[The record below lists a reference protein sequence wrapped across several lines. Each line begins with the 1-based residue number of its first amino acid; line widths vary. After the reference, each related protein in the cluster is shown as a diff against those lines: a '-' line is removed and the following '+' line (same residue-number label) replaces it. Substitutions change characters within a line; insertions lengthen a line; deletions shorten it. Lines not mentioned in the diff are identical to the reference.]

1 MNLLITGAWP
11 DAKMHIPELEAMGHS
26 VAFLQQERDEL
37 PCDPNWVEG
46 VVCNGLFLYHPIEF
60 FPNLR
65 FIQLTSAGY
74 DRVDMDYAR
83 AHNIE
88 IHNAKGVYSIPMAEF
103 AVAGVLQIYKQ
114 SRFFCENQKS
124 HRWEKHRGLLELCGR
139 TVTIVGCGSVGT
151 ECAKRFKAFGCHVIG
166 VNRTAREDTV
176 FETILPLDKLDEILL
191 KTDVLILSV
200 ALTAET
206 VQLMDRRRLGLLP
219 HSAVVV
225 NVSRG
230 KVLDETALRELLD
243 ADKLYGA
250 VLDVFESEPL
260 PESDPLWDAP
270 NVIVTPHNSFVGERN
285 GERLSAVIYKTLS
298 KESGEACLCK
308 EV

>member
-11 DAKMHIPELEAMGHS
+11 DAKVHIPELHAMGHS

-37 PCDPNWVEG
+37 PCDPHWVEG
-46 VVCNGLFLYHPIEF
+46 VVCNGLFLYHPIES
-60 FPNLR
+60 FPNLH

-74 DRVDMDYAR
+74 DRVDMNYVR

-103 AVAGVLQIYKQ
+103 AVSGVLQLYKQ
-114 SRFFCENQKS
+114 SRYFYENQNA
-124 HRWEKHRGLLELCGR
+124 HRWEKHRGLLELFGR

-151 ECAKRFKAFGCHVIG
+151 ECAKRFCAFGCQVIG
-166 VNRTAREDTV
+166 LNRSDREN
-176 FETILPLDKLDEILL
+176 ETFDAILPLEKLDEVLPN
-191 KTDVLILSV
+191 TDILILAI
-200 ALTAET
+200 ALTPET
-206 VQLMDRRRLGLLP
+206 THLLDRRRLGLLP
-219 HSAVVV
+219 QTAVVV

-230 KVLDETALRELLD
+230 KVLDETALRDLLE

-250 VLDVFESEPL
+250 VLDVFENEPL

-270 NVIVTPHNSFVGERN
+270 NVIVTPHNSFVGEGN
-285 GERLSAVIYKTLS
+285 GERLASVIMSALS
-298 KESGEACLCK
+298 GASGEAC
-308 EV
+308 V